1 MASSTILAGFNI
13 GLTLG
18 VIPGAAAASL
28 SKGEFHW
35 QSFDTPNQT
44 GHYLLGAVLIGVGGV
59 VAGGCIVGAG
69 LAGIASLSIAAIL
82 ALAPIALGGLATRA
96 LLSEKIVRLLGRNKR
111 FSTQGRMIQPLS
123 LFSLQR
129 LQAFEQRRRVPATTA
144 HLLHIFIKLIDQSR
158 NWQASAI
165 LIGRC

>member
-44 GHYLLGAVLIGVGGV
+44 GHYLLGAVLIGM
-59 VAGGCIVGAG
+59 AGGCIVGAG

-111 FSTQGRMIQPLS
+111 IQHSRAYDTALE
-123 LFSLQR
+123 LVLVT
-129 LQAFEQRRRVPATTA
+129 APA
-144 HLLHIFIKLIDQSR
+144 SV
-158 NWQASAI
+158 
-165 LIGRC
+165 

>member
-1 MASSTILAGFNI
+1 MASSTTLAGFGI
-13 GLTLG
+13 GLTLA

-44 GHYLLGAVLIGVGGV
+44 GHYLLGAALIGVGGV
-59 VAGGCIVGAG
+59 LAGGCIVGAG

-111 FSTQGRMIQPLS
+111 IQHSRAYDTALE
-123 LFSLQR
+123 LVLVT
-129 LQAFEQRRRVPATTA
+129 APA
-144 HLLHIFIKLIDQSR
+144 SV
-158 NWQASAI
+158 
-165 LIGRC
+165 